1 MTKME
6 SGTPP
11 GGQFKQMPSDLRSPS
26 GGSPTSGAP
35 SSQYLSPT
43 RETLLVLVDAQVA
56 VLRLLGCLAREDP
69 AAVSSILAIESL
81 LSGVVHDK
89 VKRAKKA

>member
-26 GGSPTSGAP
+26 GVVPTSGAP
-35 SSQYLSPT
+35 SSQFLAPT
-43 RETLLVLVDAQVA
+43 RETLVILVDAQCA
-56 VLRLLGCLAREDP
+56 VLRLLSCLAEENP
-69 AAVSSILAIESL
+69 AAVSSILAIEAL
-81 LSGVVHDK
+81 LAGVVRDR
-89 VKRAKKA
+89 VKHAEKA